1 MSLERK
7 KRQGI
12 VILLF
17 FESICYLSVFL
28 SSSIFPRSSNRV
40 HNHRETASLH
50 CRLVTTFRFFADDF
64 FYRRI
69 QLDSRSRSP
78 STDWRGWKKTS
89 CRVLFNSEYIPKK
102 KKKEKKKKKKI
113 INASLF
119 RVYREIDREEI
130 TLEIW
135 ISRI

>member
-7 KRQGI
+7 KRGEDI

-17 FESICYLSVFL
+17 LESICYLSVFL

-50 CRLVTTFRFFADDF
+50 CRLVHSDFSRTIFSIGAFSPTLALGLHRPTRGMEKNSVPCSFQFRI
-64 FYRRI
+64 Y
-69 QLDSRSRSP
+69 
-78 STDWRGWKKTS
+78 T
-89 CRVLFNSEYIPKK
+89 E
-102 KKKEKKKKKKI
+102 KKKKKI

-119 RVYREIDREEI
+119 RVPWNRPQRNNSRN
-130 TLEIW
+130 LN
-135 ISRI
+135 ISDLTMEKWN

>member
-7 KRQGI
+7 KRRGI

-130 TLEIW
+130 TLEI
-135 ISRI
+135 

>member
-7 KRQGI
+7 KRGEDI

-17 FESICYLSVFL
+17 LESICYLSVFL

-64 FYRRI
+64 FYRRPT
-69 QLDSRSRSP
+69 LALGLHRP
-78 STDWRGWKKTS
+78 TRGMEK
-89 CRVLFNSEYIPKK
+89 NSVPCSFQFRIYTE
-102 KKKEKKKKKKI
+102 KKKEENNKCQP
-113 INASLF
+113 
-119 RVYREIDREEI
+119 
-130 TLEIW
+130 
-135 ISRI
+135 ISRTVKSTAKK

>member
-7 KRQGI
+7 KRGEDI

-17 FESICYLSVFL
+17 LESICYLSVFL

-69 QLDSRSRSP
+69 QPNSRSRSP
-78 STDWRGWKKTS
+78 STNEGDGKKLRAVFFS
-89 CRVLFNSEYIPKK
+89 IQNIYR
-102 KKKEKKKKKKI
+102 KKKEENNKCQP
-113 INASLF
+113 
-119 RVYREIDREEI
+119 
-130 TLEIW
+130 
-135 ISRI
+135 ISRTVKSTAKK